1 MYTVFIFILLLF
13 IFYCVFY
20 SLVSDLRAPVD
31 SKDALKAP
39 WKDYIENLH
48 VYFIII
54 IIIIIIISFFK

>member
-1 MYTVFIFILLLF
+1 MFLLLL

-54 IIIIIIISFFK
+54 IIIISFFK